1 MVSGQWSD
9 CFSVLDM
16 EIIKKIVSGREC
28 LICEQP
34 EPKCL
39 LIWMLGNDER
49 NDVAGMAEMI
59 AAACDVPFTLAAFFV
74 DDWECDLT
82 PWPDPFL
89 DKRLEVGKMAGDT
102 LHAVTDLLLLELVKR
117 YGKLPVVLGGYSL
130 AGLFALW
137 AASETDGFDGVA
149 AASPSVWLRD
159 WLSYAESHPVKA
171 KRVYLSLGDREEK
184 TRNPVLSH
192 VGDCIRG
199 EYDLLKRQLSE
210 TNCTL
215 EWNVGGHF
223 ADADKRLAKGFVW
236 NLLFLMHNS

>member
-1 MVSGQWSD
+1 MMEKEWTIGGRNCLLIGQD
-9 CFSVLDM
+9 N
-16 EIIKKIVSGREC
+16 
-28 LICEQP
+28 
-34 EPKCL
+34 PKCL
-39 LIWMLGNDER
+39 LIWMLGSDER
-49 NDVAGMAEMI
+49 NDVAGMAAMI
-59 AAACDVPFTLAAFFV
+59 AAACDVPFVLAAFFI
-74 DDWECDLT
+74 DDWERDLT

-89 DKRLEVGKMAGDT
+89 DKRPEVGKMAGKT
-102 LHAVTDLLLLELVKR
+102 LHAVTELLLPELVKR

-137 AASETDGFDGVA
+137 GASETDGFDGVA

-159 WLSYAESHPVKA
+159 WLSYAESRPVKA

-184 TRNPVLSH
+184 TRNPVLSR

-199 EYDLLKRQLSE
+199 EYDLLKQQLGE
-210 TNCTL
+210 TNYTL

-236 NLLFLMHNS
+236 NLQQLTINN